1 MKNLWSKIKTFQF
14 PEALTPVVILGVS
27 AAAYG
32 LMIPYIGFYWDDWP
46 FTWIYDTFGPA
57 GLTTYFETKR
67 PVLAWIYQITMPL
80 VGNVP
85 WKWHVFGLAWRWIS
99 ATTLWAL
106 LRAVWLKRRE
116 MAVWA
121 ALLFA
126 IYPGFD
132 QSYIPIAYAHYFL
145 TESFFFVSLLLTVL
159 ALRARLRED
168 VRRFRLFTGLALF
181 ASLVNL
187 MTTEYFFLLD
197 LVRPLLIWVVLT
209 QDESDKPQW
218 RRAFTLSIPYLALFL
233 VPVLWRMFFFE
244 HQTFSYSPVLLE
256 QLRID
261 FFGTVWQLLGTI
273 LHDLWL
279 VSGRAWSKA
288 LTFPDVAKL
297 GRTNWIRYW
306 ILVPVVAAGI
316 AIYLYKMKRQETEE
330 KAARRPALQALGI
343 GFFAMLVAGGPYW
356 VTALPL
362 ALEFPNSRFTL
373 SFMLGVSL
381 LVAALVSLLPRWR
394 WLRVGLIGV
403 LLGFGVALQ
412 FLIALD
418 YRADWD
424 NHTRMFW
431 QMTWRIPAL
440 EPHTSVIGNYQP
452 PMHYSDNSLSAPLNA
467 IYAPNN
473 ISVDLAYMYYFP
485 ELRAEMQ
492 LANFEP
498 DQPIEHDYLVATFRG
513 NTSQTVGL
521 YYHPRFCLRVLDPD
535 LDPLN
540 PLLPEHVRKAA
551 ALSSTQWINLV
562 PQDEAARPPEAVF
575 GPEPTRED
583 WCYAFQ
589 QADLARQQGA
599 WDEAHQLISDVVASS
614 AAPRTPS
621 EWLLPIE
628 AAAHAAD
635 WDAALDYTAQAMTPA
650 YANQPSM
657 EPVVCKLWERI
668 DENTPDGEGRQD
680 ALNTAAAEYGCPH

>member
-1 MKNLWSKIKTFQF
+1 MKNFWSKIKTFQF
-14 PEALTPVVILGVS
+14 PEALTPLVLLGVC

-85 WKWHVFGLAWRWIS
+85 WKWHLFGLAWRWIS
-99 ATTLWAL
+99 ATALWAL
-106 LRAVWLKRRE
+106 LRAVWPKRPE

-132 QSYIPIAYAHYFL
+132 QTYIPIAYAHYFL

-159 ALRARLRED
+159 AVRARLRD
-168 VRRFRLFTGLALF
+168 DLPRFRLFTGLALF

-197 LVRPLLIWVVLT
+197 LVRPLLIWVVLS
-209 QDESDKPQW
+209 QEGSGKSQW
-218 RRAFTLSIPYLALFL
+218 RRTLMLSIPYLALFL
-233 VPVLWRMFFFE
+233 VPVVWRVFFFE
-244 HQTFSYSPVLLE
+244 NQTFSYTPVLLE
-256 QLRID
+256 QLRVD
-261 FFGTVWQLLGTI
+261 FFGTVWHLLGTV

-279 VSGRAWSKA
+279 VSGGAWGKA
-288 LTFPDVAKL
+288 LTFPDVADL
-297 GRTNWIRYW
+297 GRSNWMRYW
-306 ILVPVVAAGI
+306 ILVPVLAVGVGL
-316 AIYLYKMKRQETEE
+316 YLFKMKHADADD
-330 KAARRPALQALGI
+330 KAARRPASQALGVGLFGMVI
-343 GFFAMLVAGGPYW
+343 AGWPYW
-356 VTALPL
+356 VTGLPL
-362 ALEFPNSRFTL
+362 ALAFPNSRFTL

-381 LVAALVSLLPRWR
+381 VVATLVSLLPRWR
-394 WLRVGLIGV
+394 WLRAAMVGV
-403 LLGFGVALQ
+403 LVGFGVALH

-431 QMTWRIPAL
+431 QMSWRIPAI
-440 EPHTSVIGNYQP
+440 EPHTAVIGNYQP

-467 IYAPNN
+467 IYAPG
-473 ISVDLAYMYYFP
+473 SDSADMAYMYYFP
-485 ELRAEMQ
+485 ELREDME
-492 LANFEP
+492 LAGLQPN
-498 DQPIEHDYLVATFRG
+498 QPIEHDYLVSTFHG
-513 NTSQTVGL
+513 NTSQAVGL

-551 ALSSTQWINLV
+551 TLSSTQWINVV

-575 GPEPTRED
+575 GAEPAREG
-583 WCYAFQ
+583 WCYAFE
-589 QADLARQQGA
+589 QADLARQQGE
-599 WDEAHQLISDVVASS
+599 WDQANALIRDVVASG

-628 AAAHAAD
+628 AAAHAGD
-635 WDAALDYTAQAMTPA
+635 WDAALAYTTQAMTPTHA
-650 YANQPSM
+650 DQPSM
-657 EPVVCKLWERI
+657 APVVCRLWEQI
-668 DENTPDGEGRQD
+668 DGNTLDGEEKTQ
-680 ALNTAAAEYGCPH
+680 ALGMVANQWNCSP